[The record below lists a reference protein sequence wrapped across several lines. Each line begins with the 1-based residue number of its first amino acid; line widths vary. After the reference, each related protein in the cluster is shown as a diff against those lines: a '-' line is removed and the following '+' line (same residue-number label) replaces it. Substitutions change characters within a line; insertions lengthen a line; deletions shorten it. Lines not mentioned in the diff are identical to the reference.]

1 MSERAESLAWAAA
14 DRTRDPAVPQS
25 LRTRWL
31 IANGLAFV
39 VGAVLW
45 GGALRAIE
53 SPYYET
59 MMPAVR
65 AGLIQ
70 AVGGAVGGAAFG
82 TVVAAAQ
89 WLVLRRTLR
98 MTWWIPASVAGW
110 TISMAL
116 SAFVSGGSVSTIG
129 PAEGPLSWPVA
140 MLVRALGLVSFGLF
154 PWLVLRRQVAGA
166 ALWPVGNVAAILLSL
181 GAGLAVATSLFVQ
194 GIPLLTPEEFP
205 SAKALLIVGSIGAPI
220 YATVTWMVLGML
232 KRPSISSDA
241 PTAISG

>member
-1 MSERAESLAWAAA
+1 MSERAEGLAWAPANG
-14 DRTRDPAVPQS
+14 RGQSAVPRS

-31 IANGLAFV
+31 VANGLAFAA
-39 VGAVLW
+39 GAVLW

-59 MMPAVR
+59 MMPAIR

-70 AVGGAVGGAAFG
+70 AVGGAIGGAAFG
-82 TVVAAAQ
+82 GVVAAAQ

-110 TISMAL
+110 TAAMAV

-129 PAEGPLSWPVA
+129 PDEGPLPWPVA
-140 MLVRALGLVSFGLF
+140 IPVRAVGIIGFGLF

-166 ALWPVGNVAAILLSL
+166 AWWPVGNLGAILLSL
-181 GAGLAVATSLFVQ
+181 GTGLAVATSLFVR

-220 YATVTWMVLGML
+220 YAAVTWSVLGL
-232 KRPSISSDA
+232 LRRPANVADA
-241 PTAISG
+241 LTAT